1 MHLIKSILY
10 LSACFQANHREEV
23 FDLLFFVVWYGR
35 LRWKFILRG
44 KNNKKPSYVEG
55 ATKIGQNYPVIHLRR
70 AHSNDGGT
78 VIIAN

>member
-1 MHLIKSILY
+1 MFPSE
-10 LSACFQANHREEV
+10 SQRGGFSTSS
-23 FDLLFFVVWYGR
+23 FLLYGR